1 MVIEEK
7 VTVVTG
13 TIGDDI
19 HSFGI
24 KVIEHALS
32 DAGFYVVPLGIQ
44 TLQEDFIEAAVE
56 TDARAILISS
66 MSGHARLLCEGL
78 REKCLEAG
86 LKNIVIY
93 LGGTLSTGDM
103 PWEELEQIFLR
114 MGYTRVYPS
123 TVMPGQIVGDLK
135 ADLVAEQMK

>member
-1 MVIEEK
+1 MAIEEK
-7 VTVVTG
+7 IKVVTG

-32 DAGFYVVPLGIQ
+32 DAGFHVVPLGIQ
-44 TLQEDFIEAAVE
+44 TSQEDFIEAAVE
-56 TDARAILISS
+56 TNAGAVLISF

-86 LKNIVIY
+86 LKDIVLY
-93 LGGTLSTGDM
+93 LGGTLSTGDV
-103 PWEELEQIFLR
+103 PWEELQKIFLK
-114 MGYTRVYPS
+114 MGYTRVYS
-123 TVMPGQIVGDLK
+123 TSAMPGQIIDDLRT
-135 ADLVAEQMK
+135 DLAAKRVK

>member
-1 MVIEEK
+1 MAIEEK
-7 VTVVTG
+7 IKVVTG

-24 KVIEHALS
+24 KVIEHALNH
-32 DAGFYVVPLGIQ
+32 AGFQVVPLGIQ
-44 TLQEDFIEAAVE
+44 TSQEDFIEAAVE
-56 TDARAILISS
+56 TNAGAILISS

-86 LKNIVIY
+86 LKNIVLY

-103 PWEELEQIFLR
+103 PWEELEQMFLK

-123 TVMPGQIVGDLK
+123 TAMPGRIIEDLK
-135 ADLVAEQMK
+135 EDLAAKR

>member
-44 TLQEDFIEAAVE
+44 TSQEDFIEAAVE
-56 TDARAILISS
+56 TDASAILISS

-114 MGYTRVYPS
+114 MGYNRVYPS